1 MKRQGLDTKSMLLY
15 TRSMLSKLR
24 YKITNESNKVFF
36 CEKRYPRNI
45 RQLLPDE
52 KVIGL
57 VRIEEML
64 KELVSQGYYVFYFPI
79 EARGL
84 DMIAENET
92 EIIGLEITN
101 FEEHSYISR
110 KRFGNMKRNLTEL
123 GKKVSTICFKKYR
136 KRLVYNF
143 DSNLRVIKD
152 LIPQDLELDKK
163 GKQDLPEYF

>member
-1 MKRQGLDTKSMLLY
+1 
-15 TRSMLSKLR
+15 MLSKLR